1 MNLKDSRPG
10 ILLVITGP
18 TASGKDTVVGKIM
31 MQFSTF
37 KKLVTT
43 TTRLPREGE
52 KEGINHFFLE
62 RPIFEE
68 KARNGE
74 FLETNE
80 YSNNLYGTT
89 KREINKVLE
98 GENLIWRIDPSAAA
112 KVEEIIKSGF
122 PTDLASML
130 LKRTIVVYL
139 KPENEEVL
147 VSRLQKRGFTI
158 EEIDKRLT
166 EEKRLWNMYRYRFS
180 NVIVNHEGELST
192 TVSEVAKLITSI

>member
-1 MNLKDSRPG
+1 MNSVNLSPG
-10 ILLVITGP
+10 ILLVVTGP

-31 MQFSTF
+31 MQFPTF

-43 TTRLPREGE
+43 TTRPPRDGE

-62 RPIFEE
+62 RSAFEE
-68 KARNGE
+68 KAKNGE

-89 KREINKVLE
+89 KNEINKVLE
-98 GENLIWRIDPSAAA
+98 GEDLIWRIDPSAAA
-112 KVEEIIKSGF
+112 EVKEIIKSGF
-122 PTDLASML
+122 PTDLASKL

-147 VSRLQKRGFTI
+147 VSRLQKRDFTT

-166 EEKRLWNMYRYRFS
+166 EERRLWNMYRDRFR

-192 TVSEVAKLITSI
+192 TISEVAKLITSI